1 MHWAEDISKST
12 SDVTNAVGSLLDT
25 SPLRFLCGIFRRYHS
40 TDKSCTTPVSMISLC
55 ATKKPAMS
63 PTGDEPPHLVV
74 VKEVSAAPMDDAR
87 TGLRHVHPLFRLQH
101 LRNLIEAQ
109 RALIARL
116 EEHGLMSFT
125 VLEAGGRLGAGVS
138 TNGLSV
144 DAPMSESANGFARTA
159 VNVRGCA
166 VVATAHAALYEPTAT
181 LFLFQEYVP
190 AQSLEQLLQLLPMA
204 PPPRAAAA
212 GESDGGGVSGAAA
225 NSGES
230 DAAANSSGR
239 KPPIT
244 FCRKLPVA
252 HVVTAIIKEFLTRLR
267 NLHRGDI
274 PHAHIRPSSV
284 LLSVDATDRETFRY
298 NVWLDNVNVL
308 CTRSPLQD
316 DDLWRWYA
324 PEVSLEDLVDVEART
339 QWPEHLVEKWKRAD
353 IFAAGLLVSFLL
365 TGSRPFDACSLA
377 QMLACRT
384 KESEFMTLGLPNSDH
399 YTKRL
404 NSRSKTRNPHG
415 AKLEEI
421 VQRCTSWCPL
431 NRPSVEVLLQEIE
444 LLYRHNP
451 DAEQHDDDADDGDN
465 ISNHEIFRAHAPS
478 PALPPPAPS
487 PPLIQ
492 PAQFNFFRQSMP
504 ASHPGS
510 PQNPL
515 VGRATTGSSTSI
527 VMTYGNSLPI
537 VAADVSGGE
546 QEEPV
551 VSTASHPSV
560 RLLEAHSAS
569 VDRRHHSSSSNTN
582 RMGHMFIQSGSTNL
596 NVPNSG
602 RLPLA
607 TPADHGGLSVVAA
620 ASELPQAGASNLFIF
635 SQYNIATLAAADY
648 HIKSEQID
656 AEELRAIVLLRCFG
670 ADEAAAPGGGGPSND
685 GSDRRLSQLKNAKS
699 HWRYLAYQFA
709 DLVLKYEHCYP
720 YQQEL
725 RAVFEECSQAEAFW
739 SLKKRHRKDARM
751 IADRSFLSS
760 HVTRVRPNDGA
771 SHSFGGSTL
780 NASAPSSPNAML
792 ALQMQVHRQHARMNM
807 RHEPDS
813 SPHLVRPSVLS
824 EIGAYIRAAVWRVRA
839 VAASRGDISGSY
851 APHANA
857 DDVLHRQEVK
867 YYQFIQ
873 ATQSVTLLR
882 IRMTFMLAA
891 IWTIVVLVSAVC
903 RSLGVS

>member
-1 MHWAEDISKST
+1 
-12 SDVTNAVGSLLDT
+12 
-25 SPLRFLCGIFRRYHS
+25 
-40 TDKSCTTPVSMISLC
+40 
-55 ATKKPAMS
+55 
-63 PTGDEPPHLVV
+63 
-74 VKEVSAAPMDDAR
+74 
-87 TGLRHVHPLFRLQH
+87 

-116 EEHGLMSFT
+116 EELGLMSFT
-125 VLEAGGRLGAGVS
+125 VLEAGGRAGGGVS

-144 DAPMSESANGFARTA
+144 DAPMSESANGFARSA

-204 PPPRAAAA
+204 PPPRAAAS
-212 GESDGGGVSGAAA
+212 GESDGGGVSGPAG

-230 DAAANSSGR
+230 DAAANSSGQ

-274 PHAHIRPSSV
+274 AHAHIRPTSV

-298 NVWLDNVNVL
+298 NMWLDNVNVL

-404 NSRSKTRNPHG
+404 NPRSKTRNPHG

-421 VQRCTSWCPL
+421 VQQCTSWCPL
-431 NRPSVEVLLQEIE
+431 TRPTVEELLQEIE
-444 LLYRHNP
+444 ILCLQNP
-451 DAEQHDDDADDGDN
+451 DADQHDDDADDGDN

-492 PAQFNFFRQSMP
+492 PAQFSFHRQNMP
-504 ASHPGS
+504 TSHPGS
-510 PQNPL
+510 PLNPL
-515 VGRATTGSSTSI
+515 VGRAITGSSTS
-527 VMTYGNSLPI
+527 MTNGNSLPI

-551 VSTASHPSV
+551 MSTASHPSV
-560 RLLEAHSAS
+560 RLPEAHSAS

-582 RMGHMFIQSGSTNL
+582 RMGYMLFQSGSTNIHI
-596 NVPNSG
+596 PNSG

-620 ASELPQAGASNLFIF
+620 VSELPQAGASNLFIF
-635 SQYNIATLAAADY
+635 SQYNIATLVSADY

-656 AEELRAIVLLRCFG
+656 AKELRAIVLLRCFG
-670 ADEAAAPGGGGPSND
+670 ANEAAAPGGGGPSND
-685 GSDRRLSQLKNAKS
+685 GNRLLSELKNAKS
-699 HWRYLAYQFA
+699 HWRYLAYHFA

-725 RAVFEECSQAEAFW
+725 GAVFEEFSHAEAFW
-739 SLKKRHRKDARM
+739 SLNKRYRKDTRM
-751 IADRSFLSS
+751 IADRSFLVG
-760 HVTRVRPNDGA
+760 HVTRVRLSDGA

-780 NASAPSSPNAML
+780 NASAPSSPNGLL

-807 RHEPDS
+807 RHERDS
-813 SPHLVRPSVLS
+813 YPHLVGPSALS
-824 EIGAYIRAAVWRVRA
+824 QIGAYIRAAAWRVHA
-839 VAASRGDISGSY
+839 VTATTGDSSGSY

-857 DDVLHRQEVK
+857 DDVLRHQEVK
-867 YYQFIQ
+867 YYQSIQ

-882 IRMTFMLAA
+882 IRMAFMLVV
-891 IWTIVVLVSAVC
+891 IWTMVVLVSALS